1 LFLAYNNGVV
11 ISICKG
17 CESKHWIADNLGWS
31 DHKGGFEG
39 DVNNI
44 EDYFAESGEEDD
56 VVNRVTEEVFELEQF
71 WERTQGG
78 TQIPDSF
85 E

>member
-1 LFLAYNNGVV
+1 MSAYRNGVV

-17 CESKHWIADNLGWS
+17 CDANHWIADNLGFA
-31 DHKGGFEG
+31 DYPGGFEG
-39 DVNNI
+39 DSNI
-44 EDYFAESGEEDD
+44 EEYLAKRGLEAN
-56 VVNRVTEEVFELEQF
+56 VNRVSEEVFELEQF